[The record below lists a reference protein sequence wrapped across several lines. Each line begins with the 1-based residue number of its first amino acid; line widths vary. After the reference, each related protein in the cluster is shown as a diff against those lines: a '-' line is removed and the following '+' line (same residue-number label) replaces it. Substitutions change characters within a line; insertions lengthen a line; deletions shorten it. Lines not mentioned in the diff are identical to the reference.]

1 MVYSSCGLPLYTL
14 WAFLML
20 IGVAAWTRDAP
31 SVVTTSSLVALSY
44 DGGPRSRLRWLVP
57 LQKQSIGLL
66 LRPTVSCSG
75 SLSCYVILEFNVARC
90 LFCNVKIKAP
100 CIMLPTL
107 VFHERTKHLD
117 IDCHIV
123 RERCTSRLMKLLLVS
138 SSYKTVDIFTKAL
151 LPTLFFHFVS
161 KLSMI
166 NIYHSQLEG
175 VIALVFYWFYPFNF
189 TFYLFLFPSFTYV
202 GFTSCP
208 KFVSSANSTL
218 L

>member
-1 MVYSSCGLPLYTL
+1 
-14 WAFLML
+14 ML

-44 DGGPRSRLRWLVP
+44 DGGPRSRLRWLAFLFRSRV
-57 LQKQSIGLL
+57 QG
-66 LRPTVSCSG
+66 SCFG
-75 SLSCYVILEFNVARC
+75 QACYVILEFNVARC
-90 LFCNVKIKAP
+90 LFCIVKIKAP

-175 VIALVFYWFYPFNF
+175 GNSFSILLVLPFLFYLLPFPFSLFYICWFYQ
-189 TFYLFLFPSFTYV
+189 LS
-202 GFTSCP
+202 
-208 KFVSSANSTL
+208 
-218 L
+218 